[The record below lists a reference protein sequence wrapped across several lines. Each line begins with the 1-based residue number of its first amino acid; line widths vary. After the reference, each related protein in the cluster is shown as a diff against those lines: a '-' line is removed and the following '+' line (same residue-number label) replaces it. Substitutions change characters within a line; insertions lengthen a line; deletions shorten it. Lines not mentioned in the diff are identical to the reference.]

1 MLRQRAIQAEDK
13 LERRQAILDAVARL
27 LVDRGER
34 VPSVAEVAEAAS
46 LAKGTVYLY
55 FASKEELLLALHERA
70 VSEFFAELADLLAGE
85 RAVEFEDI
93 YAVTRRHMVAPSHYL
108 PLAARCFAMLHREI
122 PGEVAEAFRLRL
134 GERLLAVGG
143 LLERR
148 YLLAAGEGPT
158 LLRHSYALIIGLWH
172 MAAAHQT
179 SEGSVASGP
188 LALFSWDYDRELER
202 ALRALWTGRIGAARS
217 N

>member
-13 LERRQAILDAVARL
+13 LERRQAILDAAAGL
-27 LVDRGER
+27 LAERGER
-34 VPSVAEVAEAAS
+34 MPSVAEVAEAAR

-55 FASKEELLLALHERA
+55 FASKEELFLALHERT
-70 VSEFFAELADLLAGE
+70 VSEFFAELAELLEGG
-85 RAVEFEDI
+85 RAVEFDDI
-93 YAVTRRHMVAPSHYL
+93 FAVTRRHMVDAPNYL
-108 PLAARCFAMLHREI
+108 PLATRCFAMLHREI
-122 PGEVAEAFRLRL
+122 PRDVADGFRRRL
-134 GERLLAVGG
+134 GERLLAVGA

-148 YLLAAGEGPT
+148 FLLAAGEGTT

-172 MAAAHQT
+172 MAAAHQA
-179 SEGSVASGP
+179 SEASVASGP
-188 LALFSWDYDRELER
+188 LALFRWDYGAELER